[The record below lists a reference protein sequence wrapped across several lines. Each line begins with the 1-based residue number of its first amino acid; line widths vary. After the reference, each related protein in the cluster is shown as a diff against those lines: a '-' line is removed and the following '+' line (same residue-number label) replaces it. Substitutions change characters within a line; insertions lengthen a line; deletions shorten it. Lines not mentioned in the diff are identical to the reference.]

1 MLADYFF
8 IRSLIRT
15 FNLLRSLKIA
25 FTRREKP
32 K

>member
-15 FNLLRSLKIA
+15 FNLLRCLKVLSLA
-25 FTRREKP
+25 EKY
-32 K
+32 